1 MVGSIW
7 RYSHFLVAAISAIF
21 LLIASVSGAILA
33 FEPIS
38 HSIQDYKISDFNQ
51 VTVSETIEV
60 LKDSYEEVLDIEVTP
75 DDFVKAS
82 VFTFEGNG
90 ETIYINPISGDK
102 LGEVKPQSSFFSF
115 VTNFHRSLFLKS
127 IGRGFVGVIS
137 FLLCV
142 IAITGLLLLAERQG
156 GIKKWFAKV
165 QEKDWGQRYHVIL
178 GRWFLIPI
186 LILAITGVYLSAEKF
201 SLLPDDDLKHIT
213 VENETEGVIQ
223 DFKELK
229 LSEIRKLVFPFSND
243 EEDYFEITLHDREQ
257 FVHQYN
263 GKVLSEASFPFVTL
277 ASKLSMTLHTGQGSI
292 LWSIILLVS
301 SLSMLFFMY
310 SGLAMSVKRIRK
322 KKVVSKT
329 DDKDSCEY
337 VLLIGSETGS
347 TNVFASIF
355 KRALK
360 SVGKKVY
367 VASLND
373 YSTYANAKQI
383 IVFTATYGDGDA
395 PSNARKFEKIFGEI
409 TPLNQMKYSVVG
421 FGSKSYPNYCQ
432 FAEEVEKMF
441 QEHSSFEQVTPL
453 VKINDQS
460 QQDFKE
466 WGDIWNTSSEIQL
479 RMDLS
484 ALQQKPKRQKT
495 FEVVERTDL
504 NVDNTF
510 LLTLKPTKRTRCQ
523 SGDLLN
529 IIPPE
534 SSTIRQYSISKLE
547 NEILL
552 SIKKH
557 DKGVCSNYLSD
568 LKVGDSFKAAVEK
581 NEEFHLPK
589 KAKEI
594 WMVSNGTGI
603 APFLGMLE
611 EVKPNVKVH
620 FIWGGRTLESYQI
633 YKNRLEAIDKKGSL
647 QFDIALSKEQD
658 KNYVQDILEAMSD
671 EVVNAFKNGAVFMLC
686 GSVAMEKGVTEVLE
700 KTLNGSSS
708 LSFEELR
715 SNGQFLTDCY

>member
-7 RYSHFLVAAISAIF
+7 RYSHFLIAAISAIF

-38 HSIQDYKISDFNQ
+38 HSTQDYKIADFNE
-51 VTVSETIEV
+51 VTVEETVAV
-60 LKDSYEEVLDIEVTP
+60 LKENYEEVLDVEVTS

-82 VFTFEGNG
+82 VFTFEGES
-90 ETIYINPISGDK
+90 ETIYIDPTTGEK

-142 IAITGLLLLAERQG
+142 IAITGIFLLAERQG

-165 QEKDWGQRYHVIL
+165 QEKEWGQRYHVIL
-178 GRWFLIPI
+178 GRWFLVPI
-186 LILAITGVYLSAEKF
+186 LILALTGVYLSAEKF
-201 SLLPDDDLKHIT
+201 SLLPDSNFEHISF
-213 VENETEGVIQ
+213 TEEEGSIQ
-223 DFKELK
+223 DFNELK
-229 LSEIRKLVFPFSND
+229 LSEVRKLVFPFSPD
-243 EEDYFEITLHDREQ
+243 EEDYFELTLHDKEQ

-263 GKVLSEASFPFVTL
+263 GKVLSEASFPFVVL
-277 ASKLSMTLHTGQGSI
+277 VSKLSMTLHTGQGSI
-292 LWSIILLVS
+292 LWSLILLVS

-310 SGLAMSVKRIRK
+310 SGLEMSIKRIRK
-322 KKVVSKT
+322 KKMVSKT

-355 KRALK
+355 LRALK

-395 PSNARKFEKIFGEI
+395 PSNARKFEKIFDEV

-432 FAEEVEKMF
+432 FAEEVEYMF
-441 QEHSSFEQVTPL
+441 NQHASFEQAVPL
-453 VKINDQS
+453 VKVNDQS
-460 QQDFKE
+460 QQDFKS
-466 WGDIWNTSSEIQL
+466 WGETWNNSSKIQL
-479 RMDLS
+479 QMDLS
-484 ALQQKPKRQKT
+484 ALQQKPKRKKT
-495 FEVVERTDL
+495 FEVVDRTDL
-504 NVDNTF
+504 NEDETF
-510 LLTLKPTKRTRCQ
+510 LLSLKPTKRTRFQ

-529 IIPPE
+529 IIPHE
-534 SSTIRQYSISKLE
+534 SSTIRQYSISKSE
-547 NEILL
+547 KEILL

-557 DKGVCSNYLSD
+557 EKGICSSFLSE
-568 LKVGDSFKAAVEK
+568 LQIGDTLKAAVEK

-589 KAKEI
+589 KTKEV
-594 WMVSNGTGI
+594 WMISNGTGI
-603 APFLGMLE
+603 APFLGMLGE
-611 EVKPNVKVH
+611 AKSNVKVR
-620 FIWGGRTLESYQI
+620 FIWGGRTADSYRI
-633 YKNRLEAIDKKGSL
+633 YKDKLEAVNKNGSL
-647 QFDIALSKEQD
+647 KVDIALSKEQD
-658 KNYVQDILEAMSD
+658 KNYVQDILEAKSD
-671 EVVNAFKNGAVFMLC
+671 EFVNAFKNGAVFMLC
-686 GSVAMEKGVTEVLE
+686 GSVAMEKE
-700 KTLNGSSS
+700 
-708 LSFEELR
+708 
-715 SNGQFLTDCY
+715 

>member
-21 LLIASVSGAILA
+21 LLIASLSGAILA

-38 HSIQDYKISDFNQ
+38 QSIQDYKISDFNQ
-51 VTVSETIEV
+51 VTLNETIVV
-60 LKDSYEEVLDIEVTP
+60 LKENYEEVLDIEVTS

-82 VFTFEGNG
+82 VFTFDGSS
-90 ETIYINPISGDK
+90 ETIYINPITGEK
-102 LGEVKPQSSFFSF
+102 LGDVKPQSSFFSF

-137 FLLCV
+137 FLLC
-142 IAITGLLLLAERQG
+142 IITITGLFLLAERQG
-156 GIKKWFAKV
+156 GLKKWFTKV

-186 LILAITGVYLSAEKF
+186 FILALTGVYLSAEKF
-201 SLLPDDDLKHIT
+201 SLLPNNDLKHAT
-213 VENETEGVIQ
+213 VKYKTDVEIQ
-223 DFKELK
+223 DFAKLK
-229 LSEIRKLVFPFSND
+229 LSEIRKLVFPFSPD
-243 EEDYFEITLHDREQ
+243 EEDYFELTLQDKEQ

-277 ASKLSMTLHTGQGSI
+277 ASRLSMTLHTGQGSI
-292 LWSIILLVS
+292 LWSLILLIS

-310 SGLAMSVKRIRK
+310 SGLKMSIKRIRK
-322 KKVVSKT
+322 KKVVLKV
-329 DDKDSCEY
+329 DDKDSCDF

-355 KRALK
+355 QRVLK
-360 SVGKKVY
+360 SVGKKVF

-373 YSTYANAKQI
+373 YSTYVNAKQI

-395 PSNARKFEKIFGEI
+395 PSNARKFQKIFGEVS
-409 TPLNQMKYSVVG
+409 PLNQMKYSIVG

-432 FAEEVEKMF
+432 FADEVENLFK
-441 QEHSSFEQVTPL
+441 QHPNFEEATPL

-460 QQDFKE
+460 QQDFQSWEKL
-466 WGDIWNTSSEIQL
+466 WNASSEIKLQ
-479 RMDLS
+479 MDLS

-495 FEVVERTDL
+495 FEVVERTLL
-504 NVDNTF
+504 NTDNTF
-510 LLTLKPTKRTRCQ
+510 LITLRPKKRTRFQ

-529 IIPPE
+529 ILPPE
-534 SSTIRQYSISKLE
+534 SSTVRQYSISKCE
-547 NEILL
+547 NDILL

-557 DKGVCSNYLSD
+557 DKGICSTFLSEM
-568 LKVGDSFKAAVEK
+568 KVGTTFKGAVEK

-594 WMVSNGTGI
+594 WMISNGTGI

-611 EVKPNVKVH
+611 EAKSNVKVH
-620 FIWGGRTLESYQI
+620 FIWGGRTIESYKI
-633 YKNRLEAIDKKGSL
+633 YKNKLEEIRNSSVKLS
-647 QFDIALSKEQD
+647 IAYSKEQD
-658 KNYVQDILEAMSD
+658 KNYVQDIIESNEHEVITALE
-671 EVVNAFKNGAVFMLC
+671 NGAVFMLC
-686 GSVAMEKGVTEVLE
+686 GSVAMEKGVTDVLE
-700 KTLNGSSS
+700 KIMQNSAILTLDKI
-708 LSFEELR
+708 E
-715 SNGQFLTDCY
+715 SNGQMLADCY